1 MREGQNMMTDYQL
14 SRRAM
19 LRGTGSAGGLLVLGL
34 ASPALAKAARVAA
47 KPKISMYRNPSCG
60 CCMGWAEAARK
71 AGFTVS
77 ISETDDIMAVK
88 QKLRVP
94 SELTSCHTSV
104 AGGYVIEGHVP
115 LDAVK
120 KLLRSKP
127 KIRGI
132 GVAGMPAGSPG
143 MEVHGHDHAAEPI
156 NVMAFDA
163 AGKVKPFA

>member
-1 MREGQNMMTDYQL
+1 MNDNQL

-19 LRGTGSAGGLLVLGL
+19 LRTTGAAGGLMLAGL
-34 ASPALAKAARVAA
+34 AAPALANAA
-47 KPKISMYRNPSCG
+47 KAPARPKITMYRNPSCG
-60 CCMGWAEAARK
+60 CCMGWADAASA
-71 AGFTVS
+71 AGFDVS
-77 ISETDDIMAVK
+77 VSETDDIMAVK

-94 SELTSCHTSV
+94 SEVTSCHTSV
-104 AGGYVIEGHVP
+104 AGGYVVEGHVP

-120 KLLRSKP
+120 KLLRTKP

-143 MEVHGHDHAAEPI
+143 MEVHGHAHAAAPI

-163 AGKVKPFA
+163 AGKVRPFA